1 MVQTQKKRAKRCSS
15 SSRKIEGPGCST
27 GLPWEKRPET
37 TTPEMLIHKM
47 LMQQKSFWPC
57 KVTDSLM
64 LMQQK
69 CEIVQRALDPW
80 IKFQVASCL
89 FLGSPFQLSH
99 LLCVIFRDITTD
111 RVLI

>member
-47 LMQQKSFWPC
+47 TKNRFGHAKS
-57 KVTDSLM
+57 
-64 LMQQK
+64 
-69 CEIVQRALDPW
+69 
-80 IKFQVASCL
+80 
-89 FLGSPFQLSH
+89 
-99 LLCVIFRDITTD
+99 
-111 RVLI
+111 LIH